1 MNKQQTWN
9 LLAKVAQS
17 KSAEAQTQLVKARQ
31 NLEEVAKSEKRLQD
45 LYADYSVR
53 LQPGGPSCTMAE
65 AKNLRGFIEHIETL
79 HQSLIRNRI
88 IAERAVQGATRVFT
102 LCETHRARMEGL
114 AERALRQEQKLLQAK
129 ENKQMDALGIS
140 QYIAARG

>member
-45 LYADYSVR
+45 LYADYSAR

-79 HQSLIRNRI
+79 HQSLIKSNFI
-88 IAERAVQGATRVFT
+88 IISRFQLRKSILTHQGLEV
-102 LCETHRARMEGL
+102 HV
-114 AERALRQEQKLLQAK
+114 LRHCLL
-129 ENKQMDALGIS
+129 
-140 QYIAARG
+140 